1 MHKNKQ
7 YYNISEVSKILNLK
21 EHVIR
26 HWDSVDPKTNKLRI
40 EGLSIRT
47 KGGTRYFNQTHIKKL
62 SNIKNILFEE
72 GRHNYSLDLVNKIIS
87 SKKLEKQFND
97 NLTTSSPNQDI
108 DKSNNS
114 QKLIKILNK
123 LRKLN
128 QYILKFL
135 VRFLFSLSYLFNIN

>member
-87 SKKLEKQFND
+87 SKKLEKQFTNEWAF
-97 NLTTSSPNQDI
+97 SSNQD
-108 DKSNNS
+108 DVKVHYDN
-114 QKLIKILNK
+114 QKLIKILDK
-123 LRKLN
+123 LRNL
-128 QYILKFL
+128 IP
-135 VRFLFSLSYLFNIN
+135 

>member
-72 GRHNYSLDLVNKIIS
+72 GKHNYSLDLVNKIIS
-87 SKKLEKQFND
+87 SKKLEKQFTNESAI
-97 NLTTSSPNQDI
+97 SSNQD
-108 DKSNNS
+108 DVKVNYDYK
-114 QKLIKILNK
+114 KLIKILDK
-123 LRKLN
+123 LRNL
-128 QYILKFL
+128 IP
-135 VRFLFSLSYLFNIN
+135 

>member
-1 MHKNKQ
+1 MHKSKQ

-26 HWDSVDPKTNKLRI
+26 HWDSLDPKTNKLRI

-87 SKKLEKQFND
+87 SKKLEKQFTNESAI
-97 NLTTSSPNQDI
+97 SSNQD
-108 DKSNNS
+108 DVKVNYDN
-114 QKLIKILNK
+114 QKLIKILDK
-123 LRKLN
+123 LRNL
-128 QYILKFL
+128 I
-135 VRFLFSLSYLFNIN
+135 S

>member
-1 MHKNKQ
+1 MYKNKQ

-72 GRHNYSLDLVNKIIS
+72 GKHNYSLDLVNKIIS
-87 SKKLEKQFND
+87 SKKLEKQFTNETAISSNQHDVKVNYD
-97 NLTTSSPNQDI
+97 N
-108 DKSNNS
+108 
-114 QKLIKILNK
+114 QKLIKILDK
-123 LRKLN
+123 LRNL
-128 QYILKFL
+128 IP
-135 VRFLFSLSYLFNIN
+135 

>member
-87 SKKLEKQFND
+87 TKKLEKQFANESAI
-97 NLTTSSPNQDI
+97 SSNQD
-108 DKSNNS
+108 DVKVNYDN
-114 QKLIKILNK
+114 QKLIKILDK
-123 LRKLN
+123 LRNL
-128 QYILKFL
+128 I
-135 VRFLFSLSYLFNIN
+135 S

>member
-26 HWDSVDPKTNKLRI
+26 HWDSLDPKTNKLRI

-47 KGGTRYFNQTHIKKL
+47 KGGTRYFNQAHIKKL
-62 SNIKNILFEE
+62 SNIKNILFEK

-87 SKKLEKQFND
+87 SKKLETQFHD
-97 NLTTSSPNQDI
+97 NLTTSSPNQDKA
-108 DKSNNS
+108 KSNNS

-123 LRKLN
+123 LRKLT
-128 QYILKFL
+128 Q
-135 VRFLFSLSYLFNIN
+135 

>member
-87 SKKLEKQFND
+87 SKKLEKQFHH
-97 NLTTSSPNQDI
+97 NLVTSNPSQNE

-123 LRKLN
+123 LKKLT
-128 QYILKFL
+128 
-135 VRFLFSLSYLFNIN
+135 

>member
-108 DKSNNS
+108 NKSNNS

-123 LRKLN
+123 LRKLT
-128 QYILKFL
+128 Q
-135 VRFLFSLSYLFNIN
+135 

>member
-97 NLTTSSPNQDI
+97 NLTTSNPNKDI

-123 LRKLN
+123 LRKLT
-128 QYILKFL
+128 Q
-135 VRFLFSLSYLFNIN
+135 

>member
-72 GRHNYSLDLVNKIIS
+72 GKHNYSLDLVNKIIS
-87 SKKLEKQFND
+87 SKKLEKQFTNESAI
-97 NLTTSSPNQDI
+97 SSNQD
-108 DKSNNS
+108 DVKVNYDN
-114 QKLIKILNK
+114 QKLIKILDK
-123 LRKLN
+123 LRNL
-128 QYILKFL
+128 IP
-135 VRFLFSLSYLFNIN
+135 

>member
-97 NLTTSSPNQDI
+97 NLTTSSPNKDI

-123 LRKLN
+123 LRKLI
-128 QYILKFL
+128 Q
-135 VRFLFSLSYLFNIN
+135 

>member
-87 SKKLEKQFND
+87 SKKLEKQFHD
-97 NLTTSSPNQDI
+97 NLTTSSQNQDI

-123 LRKLN
+123 LRQLT
-128 QYILKFL
+128 Q
-135 VRFLFSLSYLFNIN
+135 

>member
-1 MHKNKQ
+1 MSKNKQ

-47 KGGTRYFNQTHIKKL
+47 KGGTRYFNQVHIKKL

-87 SKKLEKQFND
+87 SKKLEKQFHD
-97 NLTTSSPNQDI
+97 NLTTSSPNQNK

-114 QKLIKILNK
+114 QNLINILNK
-123 LRKLN
+123 LRKLT
-128 QYILKFL
+128 Q
-135 VRFLFSLSYLFNIN
+135 

>member
-87 SKKLEKQFND
+87 SKKMEKQFTNQ
-97 NLTTSSPNQDI
+97 SAVASNQDNV
-108 DKSNNS
+108 KVNYNN
-114 QKLIKILNK
+114 QNLIKILEK
-123 LRKLN
+123 LRNL
-128 QYILKFL
+128 IP
-135 VRFLFSLSYLFNIN
+135 

>member
-7 YYNISEVSKILNLK
+7 YHNISEVSKILNLK

-87 SKKLEKQFND
+87 SKKLEKQFINESAF
-97 NLTTSSPNQDI
+97 SSNQD
-108 DKSNNS
+108 DVKVHYGN
-114 QKLIKILNK
+114 QKLIKILDK
-123 LRKLN
+123 LRNL
-128 QYILKFL
+128 IP
-135 VRFLFSLSYLFNIN
+135 

>member
-72 GRHNYSLDLVNKIIS
+72 GKHNYSLDLVNKIIS
-87 SKKLEKQFND
+87 SKKLHSYTRSEGDFELKNK
-97 NLTTSSPNQDI
+97 NLPTDFKNKVKLKKI
-108 DKSNNS
+108 INNLKS
-114 QKLIKILNK
+114 LIK
-123 LRKLN
+123 
-128 QYILKFL
+128 
-135 VRFLFSLSYLFNIN
+135 

>member
-87 SKKLEKQFND
+87 SKKLEKQFHD
-97 NLTTSSPNQDI
+97 NLTTSTPKQDEE
-108 DKSNNS
+108 KLNNNI

-123 LRKLN
+123 LRKLYN
-128 QYILKFL
+128 
-135 VRFLFSLSYLFNIN
+135 

>member
-40 EGLSIRT
+40 AGLSIRT

-87 SKKLEKQFND
+87 SKKLEKQFTNESAISSNHDDVKVNYD
-97 NLTTSSPNQDI
+97 N
-108 DKSNNS
+108 
-114 QKLIKILNK
+114 QKLIKILDK
-123 LRKLN
+123 LRNL
-128 QYILKFL
+128 IP
-135 VRFLFSLSYLFNIN
+135 

>member
-47 KGGTRYFNQTHIKKL
+47 KGGTRYFNQAHIKKL

-72 GRHNYSLDLVNKIIS
+72 GKHNYSLDLVNKIIS
-87 SKKLEKQFND
+87 SKKLEKQFTNVSAI
-97 NLTTSSPNQDI
+97 SSNQD
-108 DKSNNS
+108 DVKVNYNN
-114 QKLIKILNK
+114 QKLIKILDK
-123 LRKLN
+123 LRNL
-128 QYILKFL
+128 IP
-135 VRFLFSLSYLFNIN
+135 

>member
-1 MHKNKQ
+1 MYKNKQ

-26 HWDSVDPKTNKLRI
+26 HWDSLDPKTNKLRI

-72 GRHNYSLDLVNKIIS
+72 GKHNYSLDLVNKIIS
-87 SKKLEKQFND
+87 SKKLYKINRGEGDFSLKD
-97 NLTTSSPNQDI
+97 ENLHTDFKNQDKLKKI
-108 DKSNNS
+108 INNLKS
-114 QKLIKILNK
+114 LIK
-123 LRKLN
+123 
-128 QYILKFL
+128 
-135 VRFLFSLSYLFNIN
+135 

>member
-26 HWDSVDPKTNKLRI
+26 HWDSVDPKTNKLSI

-87 SKKLEKQFND
+87 SKKLEKQFHD
-97 NLTTSSPNQDI
+97 NVTTSSPNQDK

-123 LRKLN
+123 LSKLT
-128 QYILKFL
+128 Q
-135 VRFLFSLSYLFNIN
+135 

>member
-87 SKKLEKQFND
+87 SKKLEKQFTNESAI
-97 NLTTSSPNQDI
+97 SSNQD
-108 DKSNNS
+108 DVKVHYNN
-114 QKLIKILNK
+114 QKLIKILDK
-123 LRKLN
+123 LRNL
-128 QYILKFL
+128 IP
-135 VRFLFSLSYLFNIN
+135 